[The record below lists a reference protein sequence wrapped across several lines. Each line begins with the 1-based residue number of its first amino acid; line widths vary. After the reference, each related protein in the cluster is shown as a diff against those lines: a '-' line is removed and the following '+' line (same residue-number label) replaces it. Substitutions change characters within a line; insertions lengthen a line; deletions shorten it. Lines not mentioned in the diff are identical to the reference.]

1 MHLLYNFSTFLAS
14 KLILLS
20 PLFSPKMSLFV
31 KGRKSVV
38 NTLKSTLKK
47 GDKTIWFHC
56 ASLGEYEQGV
66 PIIKKTKEEFP
77 DHKIIVSFFSPS
89 GFEVKKNDKLADCT
103 VYLPLD
109 TPKNAKNFINLL
121 QPSVAIFIKYEFWP
135 NYLFELKK
143 KSIPTILVS
152 GLFRKDQVFF
162 KFYGGF
168 MRRTLNSFSHFFVQD
183 QLSKSLLKQLK
194 ISQVTVS
201 GDTRFDRVS
210 DQLSMNNKLDFIA
223 LFKQDLFCLVCGS
236 TWPKDESILINYIN
250 NFSNNTKF
258 IIAPHEVNNLRI
270 ESLKKKLKVK
280 TVLYSEREK
289 YRISDYQVL
298 IIDTVGLLTKV
309 YSYADVAYIG
319 GGIGMGA
326 NGLHNILEAAT
337 FGVPIIIGKN
347 YTHFPEAK
355 KLKELNGLFSVATT
369 QEFTH
374 VFNQLKTDTSF
385 CEKTGMISKN
395 FILNNRGAT
404 NRVLSYLQQLKI

>member
-20 PLFSPKMSLFV
+20 PLFSPKMDLFV
-31 KGRKSVV
+31 KGRKSVI
-38 NTLKSTLKK
+38 NTLKNTLEK
-47 GDKTIWFHC
+47 GDKTVWFHC

-77 DHKIIVSFFSPS
+77 DYKIIVSFFSPS
-89 GFEVKKNDKLADCT
+89 GFEVKKNNTLADCT

-109 TPKNAKNFINLL
+109 TPKNAKNFIDLV

-143 KSIPTILVS
+143 KNIPTILVS
-152 GLFRKDQVFF
+152 GLFRKDQIFF

-168 MRRTLNSFSHFFVQD
+168 MRRILNSFSHFFVQD
-183 QLSKSLLKQLK
+183 QLSKSLLEQIKFEA
-194 ISQVTVS
+194 VTVS
-201 GDTRFDRVS
+201 GDTRFDRVN
-210 DQLSMNNKLDFIA
+210 DQLLMNNKLDFMN

-236 TWPKDESILINYIN
+236 TWPEDESILIHHIN

-258 IIAPHEVNNLRI
+258 IIAPHEVTKKRVENI
-270 ESLKKKLKVK
+270 KKKLKVK
-280 TVLYSEREK
+280 TVLYSERGTTN
-289 YRISDYQVL
+289 ISDCQVL
-298 IIDTVGLLTKV
+298 IIDTIGLLTKI
-309 YSYADVAYIG
+309 YNYANVAYIG
-319 GGIGMGA
+319 GGMGET
-326 NGLHNILEAAT
+326 GLHNILEAAT

-355 KLKELNGLFSVATT
+355 KLKELNGLFSVATP

-374 VFNQLKTDTSF
+374 VFNLLKTDTSF
-385 CEKTGMISKN
+385 CEKTGVISKN

-404 NRVLSYLQQLKI
+404 NRVLNYLQQLKI

>member
-20 PLFSPKMSLFV
+20 PLFSPKMDLFV
-31 KGRKSVV
+31 KGRKSVI
-38 NTLKSTLKK
+38 NTLKNTLEK
-47 GDKTIWFHC
+47 GDKTVWFHC

-77 DHKIIVSFFSPS
+77 DYKIIVSFFSPS
-89 GFEVKKNDKLADCT
+89 GFEVKKNNTLADCT

-109 TPKNAKNFINLL
+109 TPKNAKNFIDLV

-183 QLSKSLLKQLK
+183 QLSKSLLEQIKFEA
-194 ISQVTVS
+194 VTVS
-201 GDTRFDRVS
+201 GDTRFDRVN
-210 DQLSMNNKLDFIA
+210 DQLSMNNELDFMN

-236 TWPKDESILINYIN
+236 TWPEDESILIHHIN

-258 IIAPHEVNNLRI
+258 IIAPHEVTKKRVENI
-270 ESLKKKLKVK
+270 KKKLKVK
-280 TVLYSEREK
+280 TVLYSERGTTN
-289 YRISDYQVL
+289 ISDCQVL
-298 IIDTVGLLTKV
+298 IIDTIGLLTKI
-309 YSYADVAYIG
+309 YNYANVAYIG
-319 GGIGMGA
+319 GGMGET
-326 NGLHNILEAAT
+326 GLHNILEAAT

-355 KLKELNGLFSVATT
+355 KLKELNGLFSVATP

-385 CEKTGMISKN
+385 CQKTGVISKN

-404 NRVLSYLQQLKI
+404 NTVLNYLQQLKI

>member
-109 TPKNAKNFINLL
+109 PPKNAKNFINLL

-143 KSIPTILVS
+143 KNIPTILVS

-168 MRRTLNSFSHFFVQD
+168 MRKTLNSFSHFFVQD
-183 QLSKSLLKQLK
+183 QLSKSLLEQIKFEG
-194 ISQVTVS
+194 VTVS
-201 GDTRFDRVS
+201 GDTRFDRVN
-210 DQLSMNNKLDFIA
+210 DQLSMNNELDFMP
-223 LFKQDLFCLVCGS
+223 LLKQDLFCLLCGS
-236 TWPKDESILINYIN
+236 TWPEDESILIHHIN

-258 IIAPHEVNNLRI
+258 IIAPHQVTKKRVENI
-270 ESLKKKLKVK
+270 KKKLKVK
-280 TVLYSEREK
+280 TVLYSQIGTTN
-289 YRISDYQVL
+289 ISDCQVL
-298 IIDTVGLLTKV
+298 IIDTIGLLTKI
-309 YSYADVAYIG
+309 YNYANVAYIG
-319 GGIGMGA
+319 GGMGET
-326 NGLHNILEAAT
+326 GLHNILEAAT

>member
-20 PLFSPKMSLFV
+20 PLFSPKMDLFV
-31 KGRKSVV
+31 KGRKSVI
-38 NTLKSTLKK
+38 NTLKNTLKK
-47 GDKTIWFHC
+47 GDKTVWFHC

-66 PIIKKTKEEFP
+66 PVIKKTKEEFP
-77 DHKIIVSFFSPS
+77 DYKIIVSFFSPS
-89 GFEVKKNDKLADCT
+89 GFEVKKNNTLADCT

-109 TPKNAKNFINLL
+109 TPKNAKNFIDLL

-143 KSIPTILVS
+143 KNIPTILVS

-168 MRRTLNSFSHFFVQD
+168 MRKTLNSFSHFFVQD
-183 QLSKSLLKQLK
+183 QLSKSLLEQIKFEG
-194 ISQVTVS
+194 VTVS
-201 GDTRFDRVS
+201 GDTRFDRVD
-210 DQLSMNNKLDFIA
+210 DQLSMNNELDFMN

-236 TWPKDESILINYIN
+236 TWPEDESILIHHIN

-258 IIAPHEVNNLRI
+258 IIAPHEVTKKRVENI
-270 ESLKKKLKVK
+270 KKKLKVK
-280 TVLYSEREK
+280 TVLYSEIGTTN
-289 YRISDYQVL
+289 ISDCQVL
-298 IIDTVGLLTKV
+298 IIDTIGLLTKI
-309 YSYADVAYIG
+309 YNYANVAYIG
-319 GGIGMGA
+319 GGMGET
-326 NGLHNILEAAT
+326 GLHNILEAAT

-385 CEKTGMISKN
+385 CEKTGVISKN

-404 NRVLSYLQQLKI
+404 NRVLNYLQELKI